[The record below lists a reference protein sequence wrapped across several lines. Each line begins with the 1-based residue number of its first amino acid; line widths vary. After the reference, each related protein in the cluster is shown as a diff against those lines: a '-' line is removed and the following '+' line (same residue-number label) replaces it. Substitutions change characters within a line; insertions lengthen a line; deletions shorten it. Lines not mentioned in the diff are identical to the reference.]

1 MPGMHTKCEKL
12 RIATYFQLLF
22 ENLLVVGLVVAILN
36 EWKEP
41 PGRAICNKLAMGM

>member
-1 MPGMHTKCEKL
+1 M
-12 RIATYFQLLF
+12 A
-22 ENLLVVGLVVAILN
+22 VGLEVAILN